1 MGMAITWYGNQS
13 SAEGC
18 NFGPLALIYP
28 MLERMKVAEIIDR
41 HLPADPQAE
50 YSYGTVLSLLA
61 AARLYS
67 PVALRGVA
75 SWAADSGADILWKI
89 PTEKLNDERLARGLD
104 AFFTQRHSI
113 LANIALHAAREFGVP
128 LSAMHY
134 DPTHI
139 LFHGAYDGAQPR
151 LGVQN
156 GQAVRSDA
164 HLSPAHIAKGR
175 GTDDAPDGALMIHAG
190 LTTIVDEFG
199 PLPFFGHTVDGNQN
213 GHTAVA
219 EGLALMW
226 KHLRLQKITLISD
239 RGTFSVGHLL
249 RLWNAGGDGDKTNHS
264 YALCAAPW
272 SVVHELFDQTRTQL
286 KFQRASYL
294 SREQQRRRD
303 CGSALPHEHY
313 DVAVVRHTFTEE
325 ETKQT
330 IKCRVI
336 FVFST
341 ADQKVVR
348 QQRQKQVQKLQAGLE
363 QIQQS
368 VAAGNRSTDER
379 GVARRVAR
387 LFGTKQAA
395 QYFDWEMVPL
405 TATERAALPAP
416 ARGKKRPAHR
426 FVFTFKAH
434 AVQADEQYDGYS
446 ALVATVP
453 LDQGSGDQLFR
464 MYKEQIYCEHVNR
477 QFKGPLAVHPLF
489 LHTPERIEA
498 LVFLLMITLML
509 YFLLQRVYRQ
519 SVPAKAPA
527 KEHRVTAQQILQT
540 FTTYT
545 LLLHHTRLG
554 REVQPTRLTTRQ
566 RELLQRLGFPTP
578 AQLLS
583 RILPRAPTQN

>member
-1 MGMAITWYGNQS
+1 MAITWYGNQS

-18 NFGPLALIYP
+18 NFGPLAVIYP

-67 PVALRGVA
+67 PVALSGVA
-75 SWAADSGADILWKI
+75 SWAADSGADILWNI
-89 PTEKLNDERLARGLD
+89 PTEKLNDDRLARALD
-104 AFFTQRHSI
+104 AFFAQRHSI
-113 LANIALHAAREFGVP
+113 LANLALHVAREFGVP
-128 LSAMHY
+128 LSEVHY

-139 LFHGAYDGAQPR
+139 LFHGAYEGAQPR
-151 LGVQN
+151 LGVLDGKQ
-156 GQAVRSDA
+156 VRSDGE
-164 HLSPAHIAKGR
+164 LSPAHIAKGR

-190 LTTIVDEFG
+190 LVTVVDEFG

-219 EGLALMW
+219 ENLALMR
-226 KHLRLQKITLISD
+226 KHLPLQKITMISD

-249 RLWNAGGDGDKTNHS
+249 RLWNAGGDDAKANRS

-272 SVVHELFDQTRTQL
+272 SVVRDLFDEKRAQL
-286 KFQRASYL
+286 KFKRASYL

-303 CGSALPHEHY
+303 CGSDLPQEY
-313 DVAVVRHTFTEE
+313 YELAVVGHTFTDDESQ
-325 ETKQT
+325 KT

-348 QQRQKQVQKLQAGLE
+348 KQRQKQIAKLQAGLE

-379 GVARRVAR
+379 GVTRRVAR

-395 QYFDWEMVPL
+395 KYFDWSMVPL
-405 TATERAALPAP
+405 TAKERAALPTP
-416 ARGKKRPAHR
+416 ARGKRRPAHR
-426 FVFTFKAH
+426 FVFTFKPQD
-434 AVQADEQYDGYS
+434 VQADEQYDGYS
-446 ALVATVP
+446 ALVTTVP
-453 LDQGSGDQLFR
+453 LDQASGDQLFR
-464 MYKEQIYCEHVNR
+464 KYKEQIYCEHVNR

-509 YFLLQRVYRQ
+509 YFLLQRLYRQ
-519 SVPAKAPA
+519 SVPAKAPV
-527 KEHRVTAQQILQT
+527 KEHRVTAQQILQA
-540 FTTYT
+540 FTSYT
-545 LLLHHTRLG
+545 LLVHHTRLG